1 MRFRSACCRLE
12 TQASRDELMKK
23 SCYLAIFLAWV
34 LWTRTQGPTADSWVG
49 APGFL
54 NQEKCLASMK
64 EKLDLWRQFKDAKFT
79 PNAVTFTDTKTTL
92 TYYCLR
98 DTEDPRRKPKRAS
111 GSGEPQEPPS
121 K

>member
-1 MRFRSACCRLE
+1 
-12 TQASRDELMKK
+12 MKR
-23 SCYLAIFLAWV
+23 SCYLAVLLVWV
-34 LWTRTQGPTADSWVG
+34 LWTRTQGPAADSWVP
-49 APGFL
+49 APGFM

-79 PNAVTFTDTKTTL
+79 PNAVTFTDTKTTM

-98 DTEDPRRKPKRAS
+98 DTEDPRRKPKRPGVAT
-111 GSGEPQEPPS
+111 EAQEPPA

>member
-1 MRFRSACCRLE
+1 
-12 TQASRDELMKK
+12 MKK
-23 SCYLAIFLAWV
+23 SCYLAFFLAWV

-98 DTEDPRRKPKRAS
+98 DTEDPRRKPKRP
-111 GSGEPQEPPS
+111 GSAELQQPTS